1 MKRTLL
7 ALAAFV
13 GIALSAHAT
22 SVFSDNFNSYADGAI
37 DTVAAPTWFWHSGNT
52 NQLQVASG
60 QVLLG
65 GANTEDVSAYI
76 TNSAF
81 PNPFPNGP
89 GNGSLY
95 ASFTINMSATTLPTG
110 GGTYFFHFKDLGTM
124 NYRART
130 WASNTG
136 AAAGK
141 FRLGISAAG
150 NNPVYI
156 ATDFDPGTTYTV
168 VVKWNLEQTNATVWV
183 NPVSE
188 SSMLNRADSADT
200 SNPSSF
206 NAYCVS
212 LRENNAYTGA
222 GLITFDDLKVGTTF
236 ADVYTPSGPPSV
248 GGIADQ
254 SIPKNGNT
262 GPIAF
267 TVDSPIYA
275 PSTLVLSGTSD
286 NTTLVPNNPAN
297 ISFGGSDQNRTVTVT
312 PATGQQGQATISVVA
327 TDPGAQT
334 GSTTFQVKVGAPGFA
349 AGIANQLT
357 ATNTPT
363 AALPFTLTDAEGD
376 TLTVTATSSNPTLV
390 QDTDIVVSPASST
403 STSRT
408 VKITPQPDKAGITT
422 ITLTVSDGFTSAT
435 TSFTLNVYQQLGELL
450 LGDTFTYDDGEINAV
465 SGGFW
470 QAHSAALSNDCVVV
484 NNQLRVATTNYEDV
498 NGTFTNS
505 VYLVAT
511 GDSSP
516 PYAFAGV
523 ILYSRFTVNFEVLPS
538 GSGGG
543 YFAHYKDLGTS
554 NFRARI
560 FAQTNGAAA
569 GTFRLG
575 IANGGNSASAVVPQD
590 LSLGTTYTVY
600 TRYNVSTA
608 ESTLWVNPN
617 SEASGGVTATD
628 LTTPVEIDKYCF
640 RQTSGIGVVLVDDL
654 LIGSAWSD
662 VFTAPA
668 LSATT
673 ISTGSGNWDSSSSTL
688 SYAGGN
694 GSQFVLLESAS
705 PTAPMSSW
713 TRVAT
718 NSATPGS
725 FTIPA
730 VGTAAPK
737 FYRVASE

>member
-1 MKRTLL
+1 MKRILL

-13 GIALSAHAT
+13 GIALSAQAT
-22 SVFSDNFNSYADGAI
+22 SVFSDNFNSYADGAL
-37 DTVAAPTWFWHSGNT
+37 DTVGAPTWFWHSGTT

-65 GANTEDVSAYI
+65 GSNSEDVSAYI

-81 PNPFPNGP
+81 PTPFTNGP
-89 GNGSLY
+89 GAGSLY
-95 ASFTINMSATTLPTG
+95 ASFTINMSATTLPTSA
-110 GGTYFFHFKDLGTM
+110 GTYFFHFKDTTTS

-130 WASNTG
+130 WASTTG

-156 ATDFDPGTTYTV
+156 ATDFDPGTTYTI

-188 SSMLNRADSADT
+188 SSILNRADSADT
-200 SNPSSF
+200 SLPATF
-206 NAYCVS
+206 NTYCVS
-212 LRENNAYTGA
+212 LREGSGTALA
-222 GLITFDDLKVGTTF
+222 GLMNFDDLKVGTAF
-236 ADVYTPSGPPSV
+236 ADVYAPSGPPSI
-248 GGIADQ
+248 GGIANQ
-254 SIPKNGNT
+254 SIPKNSNT
-262 GPIAF
+262 GPVPF
-267 TVDSPIYA
+267 TVDSPTYA
-275 PSTLVLSGTSD
+275 PSTLTLSGTSD

-312 PATGQQGQATISVVA
+312 PATGQQGQATIEVVV
-327 TDPGAQT
+327 TDPAAQT
-334 GSTTFQVKVGAPGFA
+334 GNTTFQVKVGAPAFVTGV
-349 AGIANQLT
+349 ANQLT
-357 ATNTPT
+357 PTNTPT
-363 AALPFTLTDAEGD
+363 AALPFTLADAEGD
-376 TLTVTATSSNPTLV
+376 TLTVTGSSSNPTLV

-408 VKITPQPDKAGITT
+408 VKIKPQPDKAGITT
-422 ITLTVSDGFTSAT
+422 ITLTVSDGHTSAST
-435 TSFTLNVYQQLGELL
+435 NFTLIVYQHLGELL
-450 LGDTFTYDDGEINAV
+450 LGDTFTYSDGEINSV

-470 QAHSAALSNDCVVV
+470 QAHSAALSNDCMVV
-484 NNQLRVATTNYEDV
+484 NNQLRVSSTNSEDV

-511 GDSSP
+511 GDSTP

-523 ILYSRFTVNFEVLPS
+523 ILYSKFTVNFEALPT

-554 NFRARI
+554 NFRARV

-569 GTFRLG
+569 GKFRLG
-575 IANGGNSASAVVPQD
+575 IANGGSSASAVVPQD
-590 LSLGTTYTVY
+590 LSLGTTYTVV

-608 ESTLWVNPN
+608 ESTLWVDPS

-628 LTTPVEIDKYCF
+628 GTTPIEIDKYCF
-640 RQTSGIGVVLVDDL
+640 RQSAGIGVALVDDL

-662 VFTAPA
+662 VYTAPP
-668 LSATT
+668 LSAAT
-673 ISTGSGNWDSSSSTL
+673 ISTGSGKWDSSSTTV
-688 SYAGGN
+688 SYTGGS
-694 GSQFVLLESAS
+694 GSKFILLESADVK
-705 PTAPMSSW
+705 AAMSSW

-718 NSATPGS
+718 NTVTPGS

-737 FYRVASE
+737 FYRVKSE

>member
-1 MKRTLL
+1 MKKTLL

-22 SVFSDNFNSYADGAI
+22 SVFSDNFDSYTDGSL
-37 DTVAAPTWFWHSGNT
+37 TVVGAPTWFTHSGT
-52 NQLQVASG
+52 AGQLQVASG
-60 QVLLG
+60 QLLVG
-65 GANTEDVSAYI
+65 GSNGEDVSAYI

-95 ASFTINMSATTLPTG
+95 ASFTINMSSSTLPTG
-110 GGTYFFHFKDLGTM
+110 GGTYFFHFKDTTTS
-124 NYRART
+124 NFRART
-130 WASNTG
+130 WASNTN
-136 AAAGK
+136 AATGK

-150 NNPVYI
+150 NNPVFI
-156 ATDFDPGTTYTV
+156 GTDFDPDTTYTI

-200 SNPSSF
+200 SLPATF
-206 NAYCVS
+206 NTYCVS
-212 LRENNAYTGA
+212 LREGSSSTGA

-236 ADVYTPSGPPSV
+236 ADVYTPGGPPSI
-248 GGIADQ
+248 GGIANQ
-254 SIPKNGNT
+254 SIPKDSNT
-262 GPIAF
+262 GPVPF
-267 TVDSPIYA
+267 TVDSPTYA
-275 PSTLVLSGTSD
+275 PGTLTLSGTSD

-312 PATGQQGQATISVVA
+312 PAAGQQGQATIEVVV

-334 GSTTFQVKVGAPGFA
+334 GSTTFQVRVGAPGFA

-357 ATNTPT
+357 PTNTPT
-363 AALPFTLTDAEGD
+363 TAIPFTLSDAEGD
-376 TLTVTATSSNPTLV
+376 TLTVTGTSSNPTLV
-390 QDTDIVVSPASST
+390 QDTDIVISPASST

-408 VKITPQPDKAGITT
+408 VQITPQPDKAGITT

-450 LGDTFTYDDGEINAV
+450 LGDTFTYDDGEINSV

-470 QAHSAALSNDCVVV
+470 QAHSAASSNDCVVV
-484 NNQLRVATTNYEDV
+484 NNQLRVAYTNSEDV

-523 ILYSRFTVNFEVLPS
+523 ILYSRFTVNFESLPS
-538 GSGGG
+538 SSGA

-554 NFRARI
+554 NFRARV
-560 FAQTNGAAA
+560 FAQTDGAEA
-569 GTFRLG
+569 GKFRLG
-575 IANGGNSASAVVPQD
+575 IANGGSSASAVVPQD

-608 ESTLWVNPN
+608 ESTLWVNPS

-628 LTTPVEIDKYCF
+628 NTSPIEIDKYCF
-640 RQTSGIGVVLVDDL
+640 RQTSGIGAALVDDL

-688 SYAGGN
+688 SYTGGS

-705 PTAPMSSW
+705 ATAPMSSW

-718 NSATPGS
+718 NFATPGS
-725 FTIPA
+725 FNIPA